1 MEATAKRSAIA
12 ELMPRAK
19 EDLSRL
25 VAYRSVADI
34 DVAPLQECIDAAKD
48 VAAGF
53 TQVGIQN
60 VKLLEMP
67 FGHSA
72 VYGHSPAPE
81 GVADRIALRALRR
94 STAARRNGSVA
105 IAAI

>member
-12 ELMPRAK
+12 DLMPRAK

-48 VAAGF
+48 VAAAF
-53 TQVGIQN
+53 TEVGIQN
-60 VKLLEMP
+60 VELLEMP

-81 GVADRIALRALRR
+81 GAPTVLIYGHYDVQPPLEEMGAWQ
-94 STAARRNGSVA
+94 SPP
-105 IAAI
+105 